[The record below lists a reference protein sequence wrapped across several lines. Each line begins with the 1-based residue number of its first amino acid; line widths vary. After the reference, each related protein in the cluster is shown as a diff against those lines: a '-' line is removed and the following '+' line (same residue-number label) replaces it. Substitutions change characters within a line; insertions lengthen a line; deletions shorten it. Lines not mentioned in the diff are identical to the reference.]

1 MLISDLTDRQTSIYR
16 GEIMKKYR
24 IYQVDS
30 FTKNR
35 FHGNPAGVVPNANGL
50 TDEQMQ
56 RIARELNNSETA
68 FIFETDSSNYDV
80 EVRFFTPTTEVP
92 ICGHATVAAH
102 YIYSIERKAETGRI
116 IQKQKQVYCL
126 LML

>member
-80 EVRFFTPTTEVP
+80 EVRF
-92 ICGHATVAAH
+92 
-102 YIYSIERKAETGRI
+102 
-116 IQKQKQVYCL
+116 L
-126 LML
+126 LQQQRFQFVVMQQ

>member
-1 MLISDLTDRQTSIYR
+1 
-16 GEIMKKYR
+16 MKKYR

-80 EVRFFTPTTEVP
+80 EVRF
-92 ICGHATVAAH
+92 
-102 YIYSIERKAETGRI
+102 
-116 IQKQKQVYCL
+116 L
-126 LML
+126 LQQQRFQFVVMQQ